1 MSRYKFI
8 KERDDNNT
16 FDITEITFDVEAVQ
30 LEDLVQ
36 EFELFLKASGF
47 VFDGN
52 LEILNL
58 EVDTND

>member
-8 KERDDNNT
+8 KERDENNT
-16 FDITEITFDVEAVQ
+16 FDITEITFNVEAVQ
-30 LEDLVQ
+30 LEDLIQ

-47 VFDGN
+47 IFDGN